1 MSMSRERVLKVIES
15 VLGPE
20 AGVGVDLDLESMK
33 MLELVVAI
41 EQEFGIEIPEDAP
54 IVRIMSSVDAIVA
67 YVDKNRIA

>member
-1 MSMSRERVLKVIES
+1 LSMSRERVLKVIES

>member
-1 MSMSRERVLKVIES
+1 MSRERVLKVIES

-20 AGVGVDLDLESMK
+20 AGVRVDLDLESMK

>member
-1 MSMSRERVLKVIES
+1 MSRERVLKVIES